1 MKKIKNPFGDK
12 GGRLLSAAVG
22 GITISMAPGE
32 SREVPDNVAYLAKS
46 MYPFL
51 EIEDLSESVSSEESR
66 PEFNGEKKKRRSFL
80 NL

>member
-12 GGRLLSAAVG
+12 GGRLLSAEVG
-22 GITISMAPGE
+22 GVTISMAPGE

-46 MYPFL
+46 VYPFL
-51 EIEDLSESVSSEESR
+51 EIEDAVERKPNEEPS
-66 PEFNGEKKKRRSFL
+66 PDFDGEKKKRRSFL